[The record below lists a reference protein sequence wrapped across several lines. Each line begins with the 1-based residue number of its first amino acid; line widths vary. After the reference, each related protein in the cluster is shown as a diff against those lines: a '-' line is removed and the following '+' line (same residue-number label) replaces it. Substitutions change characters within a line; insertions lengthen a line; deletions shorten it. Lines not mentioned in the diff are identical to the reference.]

1 MIIFFF
7 DIKMERPTY
16 IPLRAWNIMSDND
29 KKELFKNQKVQTI
42 ITINSDTDDLTSEN
56 IIKVET
62 KQENIT
68 NTSLNNTKEQ
78 KKTYINF
85 YKNKLFELKHG
96 SWKIRNN
103 WRREQLQLI
112 NKDNV
117 NIPNKVYNLYYEY
130 PLNINNITSYK
141 LFLDGREINNFNHN
155 ILLNEWNE
163 PREYIMLIYLKNNKY
178 PICYEYHFSD
188 YSKLLV
194 KEQNGYNI
202 YDNQNLQNIKDD
214 MKYFEAQIFILEN
227 L

>member
-1 MIIFFF
+1 
-7 DIKMERPTY
+7 
-16 IPLRAWNIMSDND
+16 MSDND
-29 KKELFKNQKVQTI
+29 KKEFFKNQKAQTI
-42 ITINSDTDDLTSEN
+42 ITIDSDTDDSTSEN
-56 IIKVET
+56 ITKVEI

-78 KKTYINF
+78 KIYINF

-96 SWKIRNN
+96 YWKIRNN

-130 PLNINNITSYK
+130 PLNINNLTSYK
-141 LFLDGREINNFNHN
+141 LLLDGREINNFNHN

-188 YSKLLV
+188 YSKLLI
-194 KEQNGYNI
+194 KQQNGYNI
-202 YDNQNLQNIKDD
+202 DENQNLQNIKDD
-214 MKYFEAQIFILEN
+214 IKHFEAQIFILEH

>member
-29 KKELFKNQKVQTI
+29 KKEFFKNQKVQPI
-42 ITINSDTDDLTSEN
+42 ITIDSDSDDSTSEN
-56 IIKVET
+56 ITKVEI

-68 NTSLNNTKEQ
+68 NTNLNNTKEQ

-96 SWKIRNN
+96 CWKIRNN

-117 NIPNKVYNLYYEY
+117 NIPNKVYNLYYDY

-202 YDNQNLQNIKDD
+202 DENQNLQNIKDD
-214 MKYFEAQIFILEN
+214 MKHFEAQIFILEH